1 MPRQDHAKVSS
12 HHFKNSKKIILGNLR
27 NAREHYNNDVRTVK
41 REDRI
46 LEKIDETIVR
56 TEDRASEKIDKTI
69 VRTEDRMLEK
79 IVRTEGRM
87 LEKIDGSILKYAPKC

>member
-1 MPRQDHAKVSS
+1 MTPLPHQDHAKVSS

-27 NAREHYNNDVRTVK
+27 NAREHYNSDETIVK

-46 LEKIDETIVR
+46 L
-56 TEDRASEKIDKTI
+56 EKIDKTI

-87 LEKIDGSILKYAPKC
+87 LEKIDGTILKYAPKC

>member
-1 MPRQDHAKVSS
+1 VPP
-12 HHFKNSKKIILGNLR
+12 HHLKNSKKTILGNLR
-27 NAREHYNNDVRTVK
+27 NAQKHCNSGERIVK

-56 TEDRASEKIDKTI
+56 TEDRMLEAIDETI

-79 IVRTEGRM
+79 I
-87 LEKIDGSILKYAPKC
+87 DGTILKYAPKR

>member
-27 NAREHYNNDVRTVK
+27 NAREHCNSDVRTVK

-46 LEKIDETIVR
+46 LDKTHERTVR
-56 TEDRASEKIDKTI
+56 TEDRI
-69 VRTEDRMLEK
+69 LEK
-79 IVRTEGRM
+79 TDAGTEVAEVGEKEKQKEC
-87 LEKIDGSILKYAPKC
+87 LEL